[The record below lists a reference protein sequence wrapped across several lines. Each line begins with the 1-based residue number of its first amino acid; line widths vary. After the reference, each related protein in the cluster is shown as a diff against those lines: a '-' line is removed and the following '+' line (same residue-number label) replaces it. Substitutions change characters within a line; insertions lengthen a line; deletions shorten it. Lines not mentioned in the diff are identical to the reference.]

1 MDVLSTTIAS
11 LVWGAPWIAG
21 VAIGWIAYGRRKST
35 GLRLALT
42 AFASLF
48 VLHIFSSIVIIFLPL
63 YLKDVGWSIGTTTQT
78 LDGISLFFQ
87 LGRTGLV
94 VLLAI
99 AYFRLLQEN
108 HIADSGR

>member
-1 MDVLSTTIAS
+1 MDVLNATFAS
-11 LVWGAPWIAG
+11 LVWSAPWIAG
-21 VAIGWIAYGRRKST
+21 VVIGWIAYGHRKSV

-48 VLHIFSSIVIIFLPL
+48 VLHIFSSIVIIFLPR

-78 LDGISLFFQ
+78 LDGISFFFQ
-87 LGRTGLV
+87 LGRTVLV

-99 AYFRLLQEN
+99 AFFRLLQEN